1 MTDQKVADDA
11 LELVRR
17 ICATLPETSERI
29 SHGAPSFFVRD
40 KKLFVTMHNDHHGDG
55 QISIWCAAP
64 PGVQEQMVEAE
75 PDRYYR
81 PPYVGHRGW
90 LGLRLDVDRDDD
102 EVAGVITES
111 YRIVAPKT
119 LVKQL
124 DAEADAD

>member
-1 MTDQKVADDA
+1 MPTPDVAQSA
-11 LELVRR
+11 LDLVRR
-17 ICATLPETSERI
+17 ICASLPETSERI
-29 SHGAPSFFVRD
+29 SHGAPSFFVRE
-40 KKLFVTMHNDHHGDG
+40 KKLFVTMHDDHHGDG
-55 QISIWCAAP
+55 IISIWCAAP

-111 YRIVAPKT
+111 YRLVAPKS
-119 LVKQL
+119 LVQL
-124 DAEADAD
+124 LDT